1 MDPERARRLLQDER
15 AEVQRLLAEATA
27 AGRQDWVAER
37 ETGDSADPA
46 QPLTDEGV
54 NNAVAESLRDR
65 LAAITRAEQRLKD
78 GHSGNRFAVDC
89 PFRTSASEPI
99 PPLS

>member
-15 AEVQRLLAEATA
+15 AEVQQLLAEATA

-46 QPLTDEGV
+46 QPLSDEGV

-78 GHSGNRFAVDC
+78 GTFGQSIRSGLQIGRAHV
-89 PFRTSASEPI
+89 
-99 PPLS
+99 